1 MKFSNARG
9 VLLLALFVGC
19 AGNSAQ
25 KNANPP
31 PQSYPPQYGQQYP
44 QQPYPQQQPF
54 PQQQPPYAPQ
64 QQQFPQQQQPQFPQ
78 QPPPQQPQQPQQPPP
93 QQGRALLFPLNG
105 PAAWQAEVRTILAEL
120 ISNLSPQNQA
130 KVRGIPLVIDPDPNE
145 VNAFAG
151 CDEQGAPFLAGTE
164 GLLEAVDAIAQTRAT
179 DELFGTQTYEAY
191 SNVTMP
197 RLLQPKGSPALT
209 PGIIPPQFLN
219 NPQRLSHAHE
229 IFDDI
234 IAFTFGHELGHHYL
248 NHTGCANGQAMNGG
262 PNLAVLNQIATRI
275 APGLNQ
281 ANEWAAD
288 NAGCI
293 NTLDTGAARRP
304 NYRWSEKGGLQLMD
318 FFARLERAAGISVFN
333 PIGFLRT
340 HPNPQLRIPPVQF
353 AARTWYFQHPAVNPN
368 AT

>member
-1 MKFSNARG
+1 MNARFSKPYRL
-9 VLLLALFVGC
+9 VFLAAFVGC
-19 AGNSAQ
+19 AGNSQ
-25 KNANPP
+25 QTPANPP
-31 PQSYPPQYGQQYP
+31 PPAYPPPYGQQYP
-44 QQPYPQQQPF
+44 QQSYPQQQQYPQQQP
-54 PQQQPPYAPQ
+54 QL
-64 QQQFPQQQQPQFPQ
+64 
-78 QPPPQQPQQPQQPPP
+78 PPQQPSAQLPPP
-93 QQGRALLFPLNG
+93 QLPQQQGRALLFPLSG
-105 PAAWQAEVRTILAEL
+105 AAAWQAEVRTILAEL

-209 PGIIPPQFLN
+209 PGIIPSQFLN

-293 NTLDTGAARRP
+293 NALDTGAARRP
-304 NYRWSEKGGLQLMD
+304 NYRWSEKGGLELMD
-318 FFARLERAAGISVFN
+318 FFARLERASGISVFN

-353 AARTWYFQHPAVNPN
+353 AARTWYFQHPAINPN